1 MSEISRIIGSVDSRK
16 QKITLSIFKYDD
28 YAYIY
33 ILLVLLRMSYLLLK
47 LKNERSWDFA
57 VKIDSTI
64 IKIANSSLNEYSITD
79 NVTMVKT
86 LQCGLY
92 LKLYKRRAPEFT
104 EGMREERSGLSY
116 KWLTHWVHKEFWA
129 TRNHLEKKAMAYPSH
144 I

>member
-64 IKIANSSLNEYSITD
+64 MEIANSSLNEYSVTD

-92 LKLYKRRAPEFT
+92 LKLYKRIAPEFT
-104 EGMREERSGLSY
+104 EGMREERSGLSASM
-116 KWLTHWVHKEFWA
+116 LVQ
-129 TRNHLEKKAMAYPSH
+129 MAYSLRLNKVTKNLRQMKSP
-144 I
+144 